1 MDPLLSPFPGM
12 DPFLENP
19 TEWQSV
25 HFQLIA
31 RISDL
36 LSEAVAPDYFVRV
49 DQRVYVTTP
58 RDSDRRAIEPDVYV
72 LHQSPAHY
80 QTTLAAP
87 GVTPFLLIEA
97 AESDPEIR
105 DSFIEIRDA
114 NNREVIT
121 TIEILSPF
129 NKRPGAQGFDAFQ
142 NKRRA
147 VMASQ
152 THWIEIDLLRA
163 GARPAQV
170 ASKGDY
176 YALLKRGDQS
186 RSLAVW
192 FFNLHDRMP
201 TIAVPLRPLHADVAL
216 DLQAVWDE
224 MYRRARYAYST
235 DYSQPIP
242 PPPLRPDVRS
252 WAEER
257 IQAWQVAREVV
268 GPSGVGGQ

>member
-1 MDPLLSPFPGM
+1 MDPLSSPFPGM
-12 DPFLENP
+12 DPYLENP

-31 RISDL
+31 RISDI

-58 RDSDRRAIEPDVYV
+58 GDSDRRAIEPDVY
-72 LHQSPAHY
+72 LLRQSSAPY
-80 QTTLAAP
+80 QTAVAAP
-87 GVTPFLLIEA
+87 GVTPFVLVEA
-97 AESDPEIR
+97 SELDPEIR

-114 NNREVIT
+114 NSREVVT

-142 NKRRA
+142 NKRSA

-170 ASKGDY
+170 ANSGDY
-176 YALLKRGDQS
+176 YALLKRSEQS

-192 FFNLHDRMP
+192 FFNLQDRMP
-201 TIAVPLRPLHADVAL
+201 TIAVPLRPPHADVAL

-224 MYRRARYAYST
+224 MYRRARYAYSI
-235 DYSQPIP
+235 DYSQLIP
-242 PPPLRPDVRS
+242 PPPLRPDDRR

-257 IQAWQVAREVV
+257 IRSWQVAREGEV
-268 GPSGVGGQ
+268 Q

>member
-1 MDPLLSPFPGM
+1 MTVLSSPFPGM
-12 DPFLENP
+12 DPYLEDP

-36 LSEAVAPDYFVRV
+36 LSEAVAPHYFVRV

-58 RDSDRRAIEPDVYV
+58 GDVDRRTIEPDVY
-72 LHQSPAHY
+72 LLRQAAAPY
-80 QTTLAAP
+80 QTTAAP
-87 GVTPFLLIEA
+87 SGVTPFLLVQP

-105 DSFIEIRDA
+105 DRFIEIRYA
-114 NNREVIT
+114 RNHEVVT
-121 TIEILSPF
+121 TIELLSPF
-129 NKRPGAQGFDAFQ
+129 NKRRGSQRFSAFQ
-142 NKRRA
+142 QKRQN

-152 THWIEIDLLRA
+152 THWVEIDLLRA
-163 GARPAQV
+163 GSRPQEV
-170 ASKGDY
+170 MEKSDY
-176 YALLKRGDQS
+176 YALLKRSDQS

-192 FFNLHDRMP
+192 FFNLQDRMP
-201 TIAVPLRPLHADVAL
+201 TIAIPLRPPHADVPL

-224 MYRRARYAYST
+224 MYRRARYAYSI

-242 PPPLRPDVRS
+242 PPPLRPDDRL

-257 IQAWQVAREVV
+257 IQAWQADREAVA
-268 GPSGVGGQ
+268 Q